1 VESSGSDFGAIRSGP
16 DGDEQ
21 AFVVRIHFAAADP
34 ASVIE
39 RAREVNDNR
48 SDLQP
53 QVTRF
58 DLRHWY
64 SHA

>member
-1 VESSGSDFGAIRSGP
+1 
-16 DGDEQ
+16 
-21 AFVVRIHFAAADP
+21 VRIHFAAADP